1 MGPSGKNNNPN
12 PNVVSMS
19 SSSSQSQ
26 SQSQSSQMSQMS
38 QMSQQMPM
46 GRSMNMGGGNGNSS
60 SNNNGGSSS
69 SNQTNL
75 PSPASISQAS
85 MGGFGGN
92 GGGGGDLDVVAMGS
106 SSTTTTGGGG
116 GGPSSSSRRSQ
127 QGGSSGGGGSGGHA
141 AQQQLYIPQ
150 RLNGE
155 WQSNRD
161 MKTRREMI
169 QHIVR
174 LLKQKDRNAGPEWL
188 HKLPQ
193 MVKQLEVSLY
203 RSAPSFEAY
212 CDISTLKHRL
222 QLLAVEIAKKTD
234 RGGKGSSPTSGNL
247 ISLMGG
253 GGGGSRSDA
262 SGSSSRHGGGSSSS
276 SRQQQYHQQQR
287 GQNQPMPPPQMSGGI
302 VNMNDINPMMSGSG
316 SRGRGSGGGGGGGG
330 GGMMPVN
337 PSSSSGQY
345 HPQQQP
351 PPHHG
356 SSSSHRSGR
365 SRGSLSEDDML
376 RTRHKQQRLLLLH
389 HASKCPHE
397 DGSCPVTN
405 HCSDMKRLWKHMAG
419 CTDTNCRVSH
429 CFSSRSILSH
439 YRKCKDPHCK
449 ACGPVRDTVKKSNGQ
464 AVTISASSMSAYG
477 YDQSSSSQGG
487 GSSSGYGPSSSSGM
501 QSGMMMPMGPPESAA
516 DYPGDKSRLRHK
528 QQRLLL
534 LRHASKCPYPEGQC
548 PVTAMCGGMKKL
560 WRHISDCKDQTC
572 AVQHC
577 MSSRY
582 VLSHYRRCKHEGCVA
597 CEPVR
602 EVIRRS
608 QAKAQAAPGGGN
620 RKSLAADFEAQLLNS
635 ALRDMPPMESG
646 AYSAYSGQ
654 QHGMVPNMSS
664 SSYQGGQ
671 SSSEQPPNKRARMT
685 ERIGDGRGGG
695 GSTMVPPQ
703 APQSTDRQMMPPGPE
718 SSSAAKSKSRKS
730 DDSSKASSTKSE
742 DVGSFSLMNSFT
754 VEQIEKHLASL
765 NRTSTLSP
773 AEIKAKCL
781 DLLKVVMHHEHG
793 WVFNVPVD
801 PVELGLPDYLDI
813 IKKPMDL
820 GTIQKKLDRGDN
832 GQYHSLDEFC
842 ADVHLTFDN
851 AILYNEEGSVVHTM
865 AKQLKDIFS
874 MEHKKTM
881 AGIMKEEE
889 ERKQNERVCG
899 LCGCEKLLFEP
910 PVYFCNG
917 MNCASKRIRR
927 NSNYYIG
934 GGNQYFWCTTCF
946 NELDGKIPIEV
957 GDLSMQKAELVKKK
971 NDEVHEES
979 WVQCDT
985 CERWIHQIC
994 GLFNLR
1000 QNKEHKSEYSCPA
1013 CLLKKRRRQKKKKE
1027 DQAPACSLPGAEAL
1041 PRTKLSEILENH
1053 VRTKVD
1059 EKIKSLA
1066 EEKAKADNIPFNEAM
1081 KATQLGGPIT
1091 IRQVTSTDRKLDVR
1105 EGMLKRYKHKNY
1117 PEEFPFRCKCI
1128 VVFQNV
1134 DGVDVILFA
1143 LYVYEHGDDN
1153 PHPNKKTV
1161 YISYLD
1167 SVHFMRPRRIRTFVY
1182 HEILIC
1188 YLDYVRNKGFKT
1200 AHIWA
1205 CPPLKGDDYI
1215 FYAKPEDQKTPKD
1228 TRLRMWYIDM
1238 LVECQ
1243 RRNICG
1249 KVTNMHDEYFAN
1261 PKLDASDVPYLEGDY
1276 FPGEAENIIAELNKG
1291 KGKNKKGSKS
1301 KKKKSGNASD
1311 DTGVSGDAK
1320 GPDEVMVKLGEIIAP
1335 MKESF
1340 IVAYLNCEG
1349 APEENL
1355 KVPKAIMEHRAKVA
1369 EEEKANGKSSDSSSN
1384 RKRDANGNVKSDSV
1398 DKDGAPIKIIDD
1410 DVEELDCEFLNN
1422 RQAFLNLCRG
1432 NHYQFDEL
1440 RRAKHTSMMVLWHLH
1455 NRGAPKFVQS
1465 CGSCGK
1471 EILSGYR
1478 WHCNTCPDFDLCT
1491 ECYKSPSTN
1500 RGQCT
1505 HKMEAIPVEGGGA
1518 DDSGGSG
1525 LTEHQRRER
1534 QRNIQLHIQ
1543 LSEHASRCNAQNCAS
1558 QNCAKMKH
1566 YLMHSKQCKIK
1577 ASGGCKICK
1586 RIWTLLRIHASHCK
1600 LRDCPMPSCN
1610 TIRERLRLL
1619 KKQQQ
1624 QMDDRRRQEMNRHF
1638 QMMRAQAG
1646 AR

>member
-1 MGPSGKNNNPN
+1 
-12 PNVVSMS
+12 MS
-19 SSSSQSQ
+19 
-26 SQSQSSQMSQMS
+26 
-38 QMSQQMPM
+38 
-46 GRSMNMGGGNGNSS
+46 
-60 SNNNGGSSS
+60 
-69 SNQTNL
+69 
-75 PSPASISQAS
+75 
-85 MGGFGGN
+85 
-92 GGGGGDLDVVAMGS
+92 
-106 SSTTTTGGGG
+106 
-116 GGPSSSSRRSQ
+116 
-127 QGGSSGGGGSGGHA
+127 
-141 AQQQLYIPQ
+141 
-150 RLNGE
+150 
-155 WQSNRD
+155 
-161 MKTRREMI
+161 
-169 QHIVR
+169 
-174 LLKQKDRNAGPEWL
+174 
-188 HKLPQ
+188 
-193 MVKQLEVSLY
+193 
-203 RSAPSFEAY
+203 
-212 CDISTLKHRL
+212 
-222 QLLAVEIAKKTD
+222 
-234 RGGKGSSPTSGNL
+234 
-247 ISLMGG
+247 
-253 GGGGSRSDA
+253 
-262 SGSSSRHGGGSSSS
+262 
-276 SRQQQYHQQQR
+276 
-287 GQNQPMPPPQMSGGI
+287 GI
-302 VNMNDINPMMSGSG
+302 VNMNDINPMMN
-316 SRGRGSGGGGGGGG
+316 GSGGGSR
-330 GGMMPVN
+330 GGMMPIDA
-337 PSSSSGQY
+337 PSSGRY
-345 HPQQQP
+345 HSQP
-351 PPHHG
+351 PHG
-356 SSSSHRSGR
+356 SSSSHRNGGGGSSGTP
-365 SRGSLSEDDML
+365 SRDDEL

-397 DGSCPVTN
+397 DGTCPVTN
-405 HCSDMKRLWKHMAG
+405 HCSDMKRLWSHMAS

-439 YRKCKDPHCK
+439 YRKCKDPQCK
-449 ACGPVRDTVKKSNGQ
+449 ACGPVRETVKRSNGQ
-464 AVTISASSMSAYG
+464 SVTIS
-477 YDQSSSSQGG
+477 SSSTASGHFDR
-487 GSSSGYGPSSSSGM
+487 SSGRGGPPSSSSSGM
-501 QSGMMMPMGPPESAA
+501 QHNMMTPPGTHS
-516 DYPGDKSRLRHK
+516 DYPHDKSRLRHK

-534 LRHASKCPYPEGQC
+534 LRHASKCPFPEGQC
-548 PVTAMCGGMKKL
+548 PVTAICGGMKKL
-560 WRHISDCKDQTC
+560 WTHISSCKDQSC
-572 AVQHC
+572 PVQHC

-582 VLSHYRRCKHEGCVA
+582 VLSHYRRCKDSGCEA

-602 EVIRRS
+602 EVIRES
-608 QAKAQAAPGGGN
+608 QAKAQAASGGGN
-620 RKSLAADFEAQLLNS
+620 RKALAAEFEAQLLNN
-635 ALRDMPPMESG
+635 ALRDMPPLELG
-646 AYSAYSGQ
+646 TYSSHDGLQ
-654 QHGMVPNMSS
+654 NGIGPMSS

-671 SSSEQPPNKRARMT
+671 SSSEQPPNKRARM
-685 ERIGDGRGGG
+685 GGYSGSGGG
-695 GSTMVPPQ
+695 HGGMLMPPHALPSTDQQMMVP
-703 APQSTDRQMMPPGPE
+703 AP
-718 SSSAAKSKSRKS
+718 SSAASKSTSRKS
-730 DDSSKASSTKSE
+730 DDSSKTSSKSE
-742 DVGSFSLMNSFT
+742 DVGSFSLINSFT

-765 NRTSTLSP
+765 NRTSTMSP
-773 AEIKAKCL
+773 SEIKAKCQE
-781 DLLKVVMHHEHG
+781 LLKIVMNHEHG

-820 GTIQKKLDRGDN
+820 GTIQKKIDRGDN
-832 GQYHSLDEFC
+832 GQYHSIGEFC
-842 ADVHLTFDN
+842 ADVNLTFDN
-851 AILYNEEGSVVHTM
+851 AILYNEEGSVVHSM
-865 AKQLKDIFS
+865 AKELKTMFVE
-874 MEHKKTM
+874 EHKKTM
-881 AGIMKEEE
+881 ASIKREEE
-889 ERKQNERVCG
+889 ERKKNDRACG
-899 LCGCEKLLFEP
+899 LCGCEKVLFEP

-927 NSNYYIG
+927 NSHYYIG

-946 NELDGKIPIEV
+946 NELDGRIPIEV
-957 GDLSMQKAELVKKK
+957 GDISMQKAELLKKK

-994 GLFNLR
+994 GLFNSR

-1013 CLLKKRRRQKKKKE
+1013 CLLKKRKKQKKKKE
-1027 DQAPACSLPGAEAL
+1027 AQEPSSLPGAEAL
-1041 PRTKLSEILENH
+1041 PRTRLSEFLENH
-1053 VRTKVD
+1053 VRSKVD
-1059 EKIKSLA
+1059 DKVKSLA
-1066 EEKAKADNIPFNEAM
+1066 EDKAKAEGIPLKEAI

-1105 EGMLKRYKHKNY
+1105 EGVLERYKHKKY

-1153 PHPNKKTV
+1153 PHPNTKTV

-1182 HEILIC
+1182 HEILIY

-1228 TRLRMWYIDM
+1228 TRLRMWYIEM

-1291 KGKNKKGSKS
+1291 KGKKGSKS
-1301 KKKKSGNASD
+1301 KKKKSDNAASD
-1311 DTGVSGDAK
+1311 DASAVGESSGA
-1320 GPDEVMVKLGEIIAP
+1320 DEVMVKLGEIIAP

-1340 IVAYLNCEG
+1340 IVAYLNCED
-1349 APEENL
+1349 ALEENMV
-1355 KVPKAIMEHRAKVA
+1355 VPKAIMEHRAKVA
-1369 EEEKANGKSSDSSSN
+1369 EEEKESDKSSDSSSK
-1384 RKRDANGNVKSDSV
+1384 RKRDVDGNVKSDSV
-1398 DKDGAPIKIIDD
+1398 DKDGSPIKIIDD

-1440 RRAKHTSMMVLWHLH
+1440 RRAKHTSMMLLWHLH

-1478 WHCNTCPDFDLCT
+1478 WHCNTCPDFDLCG
-1491 ECYKSPSTN
+1491 ECYKNPNTN
-1500 RGQCT
+1500 RGACT
-1505 HKMEAIPVEGGGA
+1505 HKMEAIPIEGGGA
-1518 DDSGGSG
+1518 DDNGGGG

-1543 LSEHASRCNAQNCAS
+1543 LIEHASRCNAPTCAS

-1566 YLMHSKQCKIK
+1566 YLKHSQHCKIK

-1586 RIWTLLRIHASHCK
+1586 RIWTLLRIHAQSCK